1 MLPVRGAEHCNM
13 KNSCSHSHRSHSSS
27 VCQRYYQRHCFP
39 RPVHRLSHD
48 SLMYVSFANP
58 EESCCSS
65 WKTKTVEIANSRK
78 RRDTVQIPYTHKTMM
93 LLWSRITLQLVLR
106 AAWKSSKE
114 WVAASKNSFCRIDD
128 LRRWPV
134 QKIGNMIGEIR
145 YLCDIDMSSDRH
157 YLFSCFFRCIR
168 SCAFPEMLHVTVL
181 YVVSN
186 REGWKVSLGYVR
198 VRGVKTNIEKVK
210 TLMY

>member
-1 MLPVRGAEHCNM
+1 
-13 KNSCSHSHRSHSSS
+13 
-27 VCQRYYQRHCFP
+27 
-39 RPVHRLSHD
+39 
-48 SLMYVSFANP
+48 
-58 EESCCSS
+58 
-65 WKTKTVEIANSRK
+65 
-78 RRDTVQIPYTHKTMM
+78 M

-145 YLCDIDMSSDRH
+145 YICDIDMSSDRH

-168 SCAFPEMLHVTVL
+168 SCAFQEMLHVTVL

-210 TLMY
+210 TLMYEIIIFQLLVSVLFIYSCLSLVDIENERSNDANPSWCHHNLSSPS